1 MKNFKKSIL
10 LALLLVFTFSF
21 KVSASSDV
29 YLVIDGKLIV
39 DGSPAFIENDRTIV
53 PVRFVA
59 ENLGYDVSWNGDR
72 KTVSI
77 VDSKT
82 SKKIELTVDSKTAK
96 IYDENSKLKKI
107 KLDAAAKNTY
117 GRVYVPVRFVAES
130 FGTQV
135 TWNNDWETVIIGD
148 PNKFNEN
155 IIKDFYNK
163 NLPKEYPDLGN
174 KKIPVEYFYMQG
186 FFSNNKNARMY
197 MSSDDIEPIDGF
209 YHYCQITRI
218 KDGSMIDGFYIKR
231 TPDKNLLEIMY
242 EENGNKGNI
251 EIINQ
256 NCLKFNGELF
266 YRSFF

>member
-10 LALLLVFTFSF
+10 LALLLVFTFTL
-21 KVSASSDV
+21 KISASSDV

-59 ENLGYDVSWNGDR
+59 ENLGYDVSWNGDS

-107 KLDAAAKNTY
+107 KLDVAAKNTY
-117 GRVYVPVRFVAES
+117 GRVYVPVRFIAES

-135 TWNNDWETVIIGD
+135 TWDDGWETVIIGD

-231 TPDKNLLEIMY
+231 TPDNNLLEIMY

-256 NCLKFNGELF
+256 NCLKFDGELF

>member
-21 KVSASSDV
+21 KISASSDV
-29 YLVIDGKLIV
+29 FLVIDGKLIV
-39 DGSPAFIENDRTIV
+39 DGSPAFIENDRTMV

-59 ENLGYDVSWNGDR
+59 ENLGYDVSWNGDS

-77 VDSKT
+77 VDPKT

-186 FFSNNKNARMY
+186 FFHSNQGAKLY
-197 MSSDDIEPIDGF
+197 ISSDDVDPLGGF
-209 YHYCQITRI
+209 YDYCQITRI
-218 KDGSMIDGFYIKR
+218 KDGAMIDGFYIKR
-231 TPDKNLLEIMY
+231 TPDNNLLEIMY

-256 NCLKFNGELF
+256 NCLKFNGEFF
-266 YRSFF
+266 YRSFY

>member
-59 ENLGYDVSWNGDR
+59 ENLGYDVSWNGDS

-107 KLDAAAKNTY
+107 KLDTAAKNTY
-117 GRVYVPVRFVAES
+117 GRVYVPVRFIAES

-135 TWNNDWETVIIGD
+135 TWDDGWEAVIIGD

-163 NLPKEYPDLGN
+163 NLPKEYPDLGS

-186 FFSNNKNARMY
+186 FFHSNQGAKLY
-197 MSSDDIEPIDGF
+197 ISSDDVDPIGGF
-209 YHYCQITRI
+209 SDYCQVTRGKNQEI
-218 KDGSMIDGFYIKR
+218 VYGFYIRK

-242 EENGNKGNI
+242 EKGGKDHI

-256 NCLKFNGELF
+256 NCLKFDGELF

>member
-10 LALLLVFTFSF
+10 LALLLVFTFTL
-21 KVSASSDV
+21 KISASSDV

-59 ENLGYDVSWNGDR
+59 ENLGYDVSWNGDS

-107 KLDAAAKNTY
+107 KLDVAAKNTY
-117 GRVYVPVRFVAES
+117 GRVYVPVRFIAES

-135 TWNNDWETVIIGD
+135 TWDDGWETVIIGD
-148 PNKFNEN
+148 P
-155 IIKDFYNK
+155 I
-163 NLPKEYPDLGN
+163 
-174 KKIPVEYFYMQG
+174 
-186 FFSNNKNARMY
+186 
-197 MSSDDIEPIDGF
+197 
-209 YHYCQITRI
+209 
-218 KDGSMIDGFYIKR
+218 
-231 TPDKNLLEIMY
+231 
-242 EENGNKGNI
+242 
-251 EIINQ
+251 
-256 NCLKFNGELF
+256 
-266 YRSFF
+266 

>member
-21 KVSASSDV
+21 KISASSDV

-39 DGSPAFIENDRTIV
+39 DGSPAFIENDRTMV

-59 ENLGYDVSWNGDR
+59 ENLGYDVSWNGDS

-107 KLDAAAKNTY
+107 KLDTAAKNTY
-117 GRVYVPVRFVAES
+117 GRVYVPVRFIAES

-135 TWNNDWETVIIGD
+135 TWDDGWETVIIGD

-163 NLPKEYPDLGN
+163 NLPKEYPDLGS

-186 FFSNNKNARMY
+186 FFHSNQGAKLY
-197 MSSDDIEPIDGF
+197 ISSDDVDPIGGF
-209 YHYCQITRI
+209 SDYCQVTRGKNQEI
-218 KDGSMIDGFYIKR
+218 VYGFYIRK

-256 NCLKFNGELF
+256 NCLKFDGELF